1 MSNVNSEIPNIERFE
16 PQTSSN
22 NDSVIAIVS
31 IIAVSV
37 ICLACILSC
46 TLMAYMFFSNPP
58 W

>member
-1 MSNVNSEIPNIERFE
+1 MSDANSEIPKVERFE
-16 PQTSSN
+16 PQASKN

-31 IIAVSV
+31 IIAVALVS
-37 ICLACILSC
+37 LACILSC

>member
-1 MSNVNSEIPNIERFE
+1 MSNENSEIPNVERFE
-16 PQTSSN
+16 PQTSNN
-22 NDSVIAIVS
+22 NDRVIAIVS
-31 IIAVSV
+31 IIAVSI